1 MGRMQ
6 GKADKV
12 PVWKG
17 SSTERWHEYR
27 CSLVAWFYANNE
39 FITQA
44 QTVNKIAE
52 MFKGAGETA
61 AADSLFGYSQVGSTI
76 PAFEDILYDIDC
88 LYKVNRLG
96 NALDIANDLDFRVN
110 TAPVYGI

>member
-1 MGRMQ
+1 MGRPQ

-17 SSTERWHEYR
+17 SSTERWQEYR

-44 QTVNKIAE
+44 QIVNKIAE
-52 MFKGAGETA
+52 MFKGAG
-61 AADSLFGYSQVGSTI
+61 
-76 PAFEDILYDIDC
+76 DILRWVPPFLLLRTFYMI
-88 LYKVNRLG
+88 L
-96 NALDIANDLDFRVN
+96 IAFTR
-110 TAPVYGI
+110 

>member
-1 MGRMQ
+1 
-6 GKADKV
+6 
-12 PVWKG
+12 
-17 SSTERWHEYR
+17 
-27 CSLVAWFYANNE
+27 
-39 FITQA
+39 
-44 QTVNKIAE
+44 

-96 NALDIANDLDFRVN
+96 NALDIANDLDFRTK
-110 TAPVYGI
+110 TAQDKISQFSHQGTRQNKLFVGHRGPA